1 MLNFHDLRFFPM
13 FFPCLQMFSDFSRM
27 FSPSFSM
34 ELPPFCPEIRPRL
47 PGSSAPRCPPPWPAA
62 WPGADP
68 LTRRRGRPAWRAA
81 RKPRSPGR
89 WARTLGTQLRKGKTW
104 GNHGKRCE
112 NHGTCVRGN
121 GKKWRK
127 NREKQKESGWSLDS
141 YDGNIMKYMGIMLM
155 PQFRNAKLVICN
167 SLYLDSGL

>member
-34 ELPPFCPEIRPRL
+34 ELPPFALKSGHVFQAPAL
-47 PGSSAPRCPPPWPAA
+47 PGASLHGLLRGQEQTPR
-62 WPGADP
+62 PGAEGAQHGVQ
-68 LTRRRGRPAWRAA
+68 RGSLEAQGVGLVPWG
-81 RKPRSPGR
+81 PSFGR
-89 WARTLGTQLRKGKTW
+89 VKLRE
-104 GNHGKRCE
+104 NHGKRCE

-121 GKKWRK
+121 GQKWRK
-127 NREKQKESGWSLDS
+127 NMEKQKESGWSLDS
-141 YDGNIMKYMGIMLM
+141 YNGNIMKYIGIMLM